1 MKHIKLNNGSKYY
14 LNIFTFNKVLQYIAF
29 DPHFLD
35 ERIDFISELIESETL
50 VKNVEFL
57 KKELQFFQ
65 DCKTTI
71 KICGGTSIT
80 QHLSQR

>member
-1 MKHIKLNNGSKYY
+1 MKHIRLNNGYKFY
-14 LNIFTFNKVLQYIAF
+14 LNNFTFNKVLQYLAF
-29 DPHFLD
+29 DPYFLD

-50 VKNVEFL
+50 DKNIKCL

-71 KICGGTSIT
+71 KICGGASIT
-80 QHLSQR
+80 RHLSER